1 MEGNDD
7 IIPEDQQAPTEKG
20 FQGSTPSGGNS
31 APPPPPV
38 GGIQS
43 TGPPPRDHNTKDQYN
58 HQLHPQHDTII
69 SQPVYEVIRE
79 PHYYCKQG
87 HAKPRHHNYVTKAE
101 LSRALEKFV
110 SESRGRKRKR
120 SESASQGGSDT
131 QESSHYVSDSESD
144 SYGSESSVKS
154 QTTPPAFPYNGDT
167 FVHWNPKE
175 HHCIDTT
182 KIRWGGEV
190 YNVKWHPYIDAF
202 CLLKE
207 PSSDT
212 GFISPQIGHQS
223 IVECLKLD
231 NTSNVPT
238 SSSRKCLDTTFGPD
252 LGMFKLLSIIKEK
265 EKEINHLLVLDEAN
279 NTEKAMEKIP
289 NEIFKSVSMANFSTG
304 WNFSSCSYL
313 DWAKEEQLNVE
324 QAAIALEFNFT
335 VTVSSSA
342 LKEELKART
351 ELVNYLSGLKLLEL
365 FSTKFEDKSKTSAL
379 LAISQHFLPMLKRL
393 VIEWMISKISVR
405 KIFLKNNSST
415 ASSQLLK
422 SSLWDNK
429 IFPDEAIN
437 LLKDRGQQRS
447 VASMIYGGSHS
458 SSFDPYS
465 RQRKRRRKE
474 EKSRFYKP
482 KRTPYHSDYTDSAY
496 STSSYPQ
503 NRTRYKKD
511 RDTKKHKKSTPRSKK
526 EGSPSDSK
534 VTAKGR
540 KFSQSSTNR
549 NKKK

>member
-1 MEGNDD
+1 
-7 IIPEDQQAPTEKG
+7 
-20 FQGSTPSGGNS
+20 
-31 APPPPPV
+31 
-38 GGIQS
+38 
-43 TGPPPRDHNTKDQYN
+43 
-58 HQLHPQHDTII
+58 
-69 SQPVYEVIRE
+69 
-79 PHYYCKQG
+79 
-87 HAKPRHHNYVTKAE
+87 
-101 LSRALEKFV
+101 
-110 SESRGRKRKR
+110 
-120 SESASQGGSDT
+120 
-131 QESSHYVSDSESD
+131 
-144 SYGSESSVKS
+144 
-154 QTTPPAFPYNGDT
+154 
-167 FVHWNPKE
+167 
-175 HHCIDTT
+175 
-182 KIRWGGEV
+182 
-190 YNVKWHPYIDAF
+190 
-202 CLLKE
+202 
-207 PSSDT
+207 
-212 GFISPQIGHQS
+212 
-223 IVECLKLD
+223 
-231 NTSNVPT
+231 
-238 SSSRKCLDTTFGPD
+238 
-252 LGMFKLLSIIKEK
+252 
-265 EKEINHLLVLDEAN
+265 
-279 NTEKAMEKIP
+279 MEKIP

-482 KRTPYHSDYTDSAY
+482 KRTPHRSDYTDSAY

-540 KFSQSSTNR
+540 KFSKSSTNR